1 MSGQPGSSSGQQS
14 QNGTTPKAIAN
25 LARRQDDVTRRGT
38 SRMKFIPVLPSRRK
52 KEEPTQSESKAEKP
66 ATEMRGRGRGAARG
80 RGRGDARGGAPR
92 TAPEMMATGPLALGP
107 TMSGSAATKR
117 SGPRSNFSAASRSS
131 GSGAPASSSVGTGLT
146 RSTVPTLKREPSDSS
161 QKFVEV
167 EAETYSDPDEG
178 VEIVDMDEIRKM
190 DWMAPESLTK
200 EKVRE
205 KRKKSSIKREASK
218 DKGKVK
224 AEPQD
229 VELEEH
235 EEEQVD
241 LANALDLSESEEEEE
256 MEDIFNDFALQE
268 EDQDMDSNVRQ
279 EKLYFFQF
287 PEPFPTFLPR
297 ESTKTVDVDMTDA
310 TPKRTDKGKAPEGS
324 EKVKKAVTFAPD
336 VKPPASG
343 ASTPSVDTPSVPLD
357 GVIGQLEIHQS
368 GAVRMRLENGI
379 LLDVTAAT
387 QPSFLQHAV
396 HVDMEKKKLS
406 VIGEVNRRFVVSPD
420 IDALLESLETAEQ
433 QAAMD
438 VDKPEE
444 DLIKMEEEK
453 KEKPKK
459 KVQK

>member
-1 MSGQPGSSSGQQS
+1 MSGQPGSSSGQQG
-14 QNGTTPKAIAN
+14 QNVTTSKAIAN

-38 SRMKFIPVLPSRRK
+38 SKLKFTPVLPSRRK

-66 ATEMRGRGRGAARG
+66 ATETRGRGRGTARG

-131 GSGAPASSSVGTGLT
+131 GSGAPASSIDTGLT
-146 RSTVPTLKREPSDSS
+146 RSTAPTLKREPPDSS
-161 QKFVEV
+161 QKLVEV

-190 DWMAPESLTK
+190 DWMAPESLRK

-235 EEEQVD
+235 EEEHVD

-297 ESTKTVDVDMTDA
+297 ESTKILDVDMTDA
-310 TPKRTDKGKAPEGS
+310 TPKPTDKGKAPEGS
-324 EKVKKAVTFAPD
+324 ENVKKAVTFAPD

-343 ASTPSVDTPSVPLD
+343 ASTPSVHTPSVPID
-357 GVIGQLEIHQS
+357 GVIGRLEIHQS
-368 GAVRMRLENGI
+368 GIVKMRLENGI

-396 HVDMEKKKLS
+396 HVDIEKKKLS

-420 IDALLESLETAEQ
+420 VDALLESLEIAEQ
-433 QAAMD
+433 HAAMD
-438 VDKPEE
+438 VDKLEE
-444 DLIKMEEEK
+444 GLIKIEDEK